1 VPRGRPK
8 KVPLV
13 PEITVPALV
22 ANGQTVDVIVQDEVL
37 EVEKAPEPEV
47 QPEPV
52 QPEPVQ
58 PEPAQPEPAQPSRAA
73 RFRIRD
79 SIGNEYDADV
89 RDLNGVKVA
98 FWTVLGIPCSLTV
111 TPVQGSV
118 LGLREF
124 KEV

>member
-1 VPRGRPK
+1 MPRGRPK
-8 KVPLV
+8 KAT

-22 ANGQTVDVIVQDEVL
+22 ANGQTVDVIVQDEML
-37 EVEKAPEPEV
+37 EPEIEV
-47 QPEPV
+47 QEQDSAPQTDLPPTPKPIES
-52 QPEPVQ
+52 
-58 PEPAQPEPAQPSRAA
+58 SRAV

-98 FWTVLGIPCSLTV
+98 FWTVLGIQCSLTV